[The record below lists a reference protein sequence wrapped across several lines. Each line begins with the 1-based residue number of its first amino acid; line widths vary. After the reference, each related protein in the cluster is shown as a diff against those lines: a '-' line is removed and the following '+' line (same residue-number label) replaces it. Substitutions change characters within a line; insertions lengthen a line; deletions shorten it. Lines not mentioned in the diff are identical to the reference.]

1 MPIMEM
7 RDGITIFGR
16 EVELQATPQKTG
28 FAIVQKK
35 VQVQRGMRHK
45 IEHADFYIDSPGSGY
60 DSATFYLTPQPIIL
74 TDMNAPGL
82 FAPPEQ
88 AILPAYNE
96 NVLYK
101 AKFTS
106 REFIGIG
113 QNEFP
118 NSFLAARPTFNFYA
132 DTLYLTILFNGQAGD
147 TVTDFM
153 CTMYAA
159 LDSKPIDAVEHGIG
173 LIREQHGMLCSRLD
187 VLGRSIPAVR
197 NTGQI
202 APFYLFGGTRPERMI
217 AGASLLNY
225 FLNMADRDDEFM
237 NDTATLRSRVRAARR
252 MVENPE
258 AFGGGSAV
266 TATPD
271 WIRLHLNEGLMSG
284 PLRPQ
289 WPPIKH
295 ADNGNVLCL

>member
-1 MPIMEM
+1 MEM
-7 RDGITIFGR
+7 RDGITIFEKGGI
-16 EVELQATPQKTG
+16 ELEATATGEG

-82 FAPPEQ
+82 FAPAEQ
-88 AILPAYNE
+88 AILPAYND

-101 AKFTS
+101 AKFS
-106 REFIGIG
+106 PREITGFT
-113 QNEFP
+113 NEFP

-132 DTLYLTILFNGQAGD
+132 DTLYLTILFNGKAGD
-147 TVTDFM
+147 AIQEFM

-173 LIREQHGMLCSRLD
+173 LIREQHGMLVSRLD
-187 VLGRSIPAVR
+187 VLGRAISAVR

-202 APFYLFGGTRPERMI
+202 APFYVYGGVRPERMI
-217 AGASLLNY
+217 QGDTLLNY
-225 FLNMADRDDEFM
+225 FLNVADRDDEFM
-237 NDTATLRSRVRAARR
+237 SDTGILRGRVRAARA
-252 MVENPE
+252 MQPNPD
-258 AFGGGSAV
+258 AFGAGIGAV
-266 TATPD
+266 ATPD

-284 PLRPQ
+284 PLRAQ

-295 ADNGNVLCL
+295 DDNGNVLCL